1 MRKEL
6 CTKYRNKVIDK
17 KDMRLIC
24 IVNTKEWMWKYAK
37 RILLVEDD
45 REISKL
51 ITDYLEQDL
60 QLLIQLS

>member
-1 MRKEL
+1 MNG
-6 CTKYRNKVIDK
+6 CGS
-17 KDMRLIC
+17 MQ
-24 IVNTKEWMWKYAK
+24 K

>member
-1 MRKEL
+1 MNG
-6 CTKYRNKVIDK
+6 CGS
-17 KDMRLIC
+17 MQ
-24 IVNTKEWMWKYAK
+24 K

-51 ITDYLEQDL
+51 ITDFLEQDL